1 MQPFMCA
8 YALGDAAPDR
18 AELIHRPLAASLA
31 ALSAAAAAVYIFA
44 AAADAAA
51 AAALAAAFSALPV
64 AHGALA
70 LGKAQLIRAQLARE
84 RRGSE

>member
-31 ALSAAAAAVYIFA
+31 ALSAAAATVHIFA
-44 AAADAAA
+44 AAAAAA

-64 AHGALA
+64 AHS
-70 LGKAQLIRAQLARE
+70 RAHRHAC
-84 RRGSE
+84 